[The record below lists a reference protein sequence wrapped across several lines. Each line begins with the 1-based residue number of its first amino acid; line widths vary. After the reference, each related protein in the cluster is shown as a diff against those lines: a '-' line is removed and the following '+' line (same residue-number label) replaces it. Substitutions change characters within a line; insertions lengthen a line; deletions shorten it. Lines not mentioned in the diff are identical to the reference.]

1 MKPCVFLH
9 VCYNVTNRGRRRK
22 KVMTMYK
29 VKTLNNISESCKDV
43 LKAEDYIVGDDVSR
57 PDAIFVRAS
66 DMHGYPFNKELKC
79 IGRAGIGV
87 NTIPLEECSEKG
99 IVVFNTP
106 GGNANGVKELFLF
119 AMSMAGRDIFNAL
132 KWVYTYDDSEG
143 PIEKRMEKIKKQF
156 AGPEYAGKTLG
167 VIGTGNVGSAVANI
181 ALSLGMKVYGYDPY
195 LSVDAAWR
203 ISRHVFR
210 VDSLDDLL
218 KYSDF
223 ITLHVPLK
231 ADTRHLIDK
240 AAIAKMKN
248 GVRIINYARDAVV
261 DEDAI
266 IEGIKSGKIAKFVSD
281 FPTRKL
287 IETENVILTPHLGGT
302 TYESEANCARM
313 AAVEIDDYLRY
324 GNIKNSVNMP
334 TVVLERSG
342 KARICLI
349 HKNLPGVLA
358 AITAVLSEDGINIE
372 NMTNKSLGDYAYSLF
387 DVNSEVDE
395 HNIRELNEVRG
406 MVRVRIIKWDEKG
419 AK

>member
-1 MKPCVFLH
+1 M
-9 VCYNVTNRGRRRK
+9 RRRQ
-22 KVMTMYK
+22 TIMYR
-29 VKTLNNISESCKDV
+29 VKTLNNISDSCREILHPD
-43 LKAEDYIVGDDVSR
+43 AYTVGDNVSF

-87 NTIPLEECSEKG
+87 NTIPLAECSEKG

-119 AMSMAGRDIFNAL
+119 GMSMASRDIFGAL
-132 KWVYTYDDSEG
+132 KWVYNYDDSEG
-143 PIEKRMEKIKKQF
+143 PIEQRMEKIKKQF

-195 LSVDAAWR
+195 LSVDAAWHV
-203 ISRHVFR
+203 SRHVFR

-218 KYSDF
+218 RYSDY

-231 ADTRHLIDK
+231 EDTRHMIDAK
-240 AAIAKMKN
+240 AIEKMKN

-266 IEGIKSGKIAKFVSD
+266 IDGLKSGKIARFVSD
-281 FPTRKL
+281 FPTRRL
-287 IETENVILTPHLGGT
+287 IETENVVLTPHLGGT
-302 TYESEANCARM
+302 TYESESNCARM
-313 AAVEIDDYLRY
+313 AAQEIDEYLRY

-334 TVVLERSG
+334 AVVLERSG

-372 NMTNKSLGDYAYSLF
+372 NMTNKSFGEYAYSLF
-387 DVNSEVDE
+387 DVNSDVDE
-395 HNIRELNEVRG
+395 NNVRELNEVRG
-406 MVRVRIIKWDEKG
+406 MIRVRIIQWDK
-419 AK
+419 

>member
-1 MKPCVFLH
+1 
-9 VCYNVTNRGRRRK
+9 
-22 KVMTMYK
+22 MYK
-29 VKTLNNISESCKDV
+29 VKTLNNISDSCKDV
-43 LKAEDYIVGDDVSR
+43 LTSADYIVGDDVQR

-87 NTIPLEECSEKG
+87 NTIPLDECSEKG

-119 AMSMAGRDIFNAL
+119 AMSMAGRDIFNAM

-143 PIEKRMEKIKKQF
+143 PVEARMEKIKKQF

-210 VDSLDDLL
+210 VSSLDDLL

-231 ADTRHLIDK
+231 GDTRHLINRE
-240 AAIAKMKN
+240 AIAKMKN

-266 IEGIKSGKIAKFVSD
+266 IEGLESGKVAKFVSD
-281 FPTRKL
+281 FPTRRL
-287 IETENVILTPHLGGT
+287 INTENVVLTPHLGGT

-313 AAVEIDDYLRY
+313 AAMEIDDYLRY

-334 TVVLERSG
+334 TVILERSG

-395 HNIRELNEVRG
+395 HNIRELNEVKG
-406 MVRVRIIKWDEKG
+406 MVRVRIIKWDE
-419 AK
+419 